1 MSTEELP
8 TDVGKDKEREIF
20 DPTGNLSYLTLCGFV
35 LWCVEAIIFAVLVF
49 F

>member
-1 MSTEELP
+1 MSTEDLP
-8 TDVGKDKEREIF
+8 TDVGTSKGRKDF